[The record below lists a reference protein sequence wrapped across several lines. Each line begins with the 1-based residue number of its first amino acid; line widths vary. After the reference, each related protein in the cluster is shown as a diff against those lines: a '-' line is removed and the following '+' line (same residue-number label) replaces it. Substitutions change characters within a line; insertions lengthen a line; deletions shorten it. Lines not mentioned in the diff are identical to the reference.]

1 MRPIPIPFAVFFL
14 TSSMLAMAADDPLQS
29 FTPDKPGLR
38 FIPSTPAPVT
48 AANKMYPAAYIRAVS
63 EVIKAF
69 RARDWEKTLAALAE
83 ADKIHPPSPVTLNTR
98 GAMCIE
104 QKDFKQGAIYC
115 EEALKLDPK
124 FYPARFNL
132 AEIQLM
138 EGNYAAAR
146 KIFEK
151 FVRENSKDELARFRV
166 FLTYLL
172 EENYSDAR
180 RTIDLIPFPGDTPA
194 YYYANAAW
202 DFGHQRPEAAK
213 KWIGRAYW
221 TFIPEKC
228 ATFDDSIYEL
238 GWMERPK
245 KGAVK
250 VEPVAPVESKK
261 PEGGVAPGLGISI
274 TPAGKPASGVG
285 IAPGSTLTIPV
296 PR

>member
-1 MRPIPIPFAVFFL
+1 MTHTWCNYV
-14 TSSMLAMAADDPLQS
+14 
-29 FTPDKPGLR
+29 
-38 FIPSTPAPVT
+38 
-48 AANKMYPAAYIRAVS
+48 Y
-63 EVIKAF
+63 VIECNSYVI
-69 RARDWEKTLAALAE
+69 D
-83 ADKIHPPSPVTLNTR
+83 
-98 GAMCIE
+98 
-104 QKDFKQGAIYC
+104 Q
-115 EEALKLDPK
+115 
-124 FYPARFNL
+124 
-132 AEIQLM
+132 
-138 EGNYAAAR
+138 
-146 KIFEK
+146 
-151 FVRENSKDELARFRV
+151 NSKDELARFRV

-250 VEPVAPVESKK
+250 VEPGESKK
-261 PEGGVAPGLGISI
+261 PDVGVAPGLGISI